1 MFQDSSL
8 GQTSNW
14 SLRITW
20 CTMYMRI
27 TWSDLYMRITCTWSD
42 KDILGQGSLRHV
54 FLSKNGFIPIMGAPA
69 LAILTAHSPGVKPS
83 PSPCGPE
90 ASCYYIIILR
100 SNIVKLI
107 WSYEH
112 MIIYMIIFIWAYM
125 IIWSDIINLIYMIWP
140 MHIVAATGLLYR
152 KARSIA
158 HSISRMLWKYWEYLF
173 AFKS

>member
-1 MFQDSSL
+1 M
-8 GQTSNW
+8 
-14 SLRITW
+14 I
-20 CTMYMRI
+20 
-27 TWSDLYMRITCTWSD
+27 
-42 KDILGQGSLRHV
+42 
-54 FLSKNGFIPIMGAPA
+54 GFIPIMGAPA

-158 HSISRMLWKYWEYLF
+158 HSISRMLWKYWKCIVCLLTPIQTPIQILIPQQWWGQHCSGREPQGPLQVPSAPLTCLPVCPVSHLGCF
-173 AFKS
+173 W